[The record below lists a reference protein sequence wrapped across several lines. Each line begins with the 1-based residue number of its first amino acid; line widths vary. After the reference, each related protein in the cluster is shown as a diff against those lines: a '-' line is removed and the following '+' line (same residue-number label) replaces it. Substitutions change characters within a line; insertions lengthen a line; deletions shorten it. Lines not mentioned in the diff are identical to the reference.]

1 MFSVAFLLCFL
12 GFYCWYLSSKRVKQ
26 SGSKFQKWMNNRPN
40 FTKVT
45 GSIFLII
52 SCMLLVKSSGVGAGI
67 FLFFIVL
74 MSLASLTILLVPLRI
89 FRYPLILATFLILL
103 FTEIFLF

>member
-1 MFSVAFLLCFL
+1 
-12 GFYCWYLSSKRVKQ
+12 
-26 SGSKFQKWMNNRPN
+26 
-40 FTKVT
+40 
-45 GSIFLII
+45 
-52 SCMLLVKSSGVGAGI
+52 MLLVKSSGVGAGI